1 MRERGF
7 PPEIFGARIKLLGT
21 PVIDPGPTL
30 SDGRSTMF
38 ESLDDQMKH
47 DEMET
52 TTPRER
58 WLKWLLVGVVSVLL
72 FAGLYAGV
80 RLLE

>member
-1 MRERGF
+1 
-7 PPEIFGARIKLLGT
+7 
-21 PVIDPGPTL
+21 
-30 SDGRSTMF
+30 MF

-47 DEMET
+47 DEMEA

-58 WLKWLLVGVVSVLL
+58 LLKWVLAGVVAVLV
-72 FAGLYAGV
+72 FGGLYVGV